1 MWRKRNGSKPIYYC
15 HSKAVREKTASDG
28 AGVRKIQD
36 VGETRPNRTKREMK
50 RKGEKVAMRRA
61 QTIDGVTLQKHV

>member
-15 HSKAVREKTASDG
+15 HSKAVREKTA
-28 AGVRKIQD
+28 GVRKIQD
-36 VGETRPNRTKREMK
+36 VGETRSNRTKREMK

>member
-15 HSKAVREKTASDG
+15 HSKAVREKTA
-28 AGVRKIQD
+28 GVRKIQD
-36 VGETRPNRTKREMK
+36 VGETRSNRTKREMK

-61 QTIDGVTLQKHV
+61 